1 MKRIFDI
8 LVGLLAL
15 AVLLLP
21 IVIIALAVRIT
32 SAGPVLYWS
41 DRIGLGGQI
50 IKMPKFRS
58 MRVDVR
64 CPPIVGQK

>member
-41 DRIGLGGQI
+41 DRIGLGG
-50 IKMPKFRS
+50 
-58 MRVDVR
+58 
-64 CPPIVGQK
+64 